1 MQVISYDLKFC
12 LRVAAEVQRSV
23 NSTQEDHQV
32 SVFVLGCGVNK
43 VDSSS
48 LHFSCKCLQPSASLW
63 WRGTSPVE
71 TLWHCTH
78 HHCHSPP
85 LMTHTMTEPTWGP
98 VAGFLWSIQC
108 ISRDHSIW
116 VPNGRWI
123 DRDGWISTLCEGD
136 RVCWHLPQGAPVY
149 PHLSPH
155 LSSHL
160 PSLGLC
166 RCFTIHFSSS
176 RQAFTVALR
185 AEGPTALWSL
195 CFTLERKI
203 RDLLHT
209 NDQTQTT

>member
-108 ISRDHSIW
+108 ISRDQSIW
-116 VPNGRWI
+116 LPNDRWI
-123 DRDGWISTLCEGD
+123 ERDRWISALSVYETEYVDISLLISLL
-136 RVCWHLPQGAPVY
+136 LPCVVVP
-149 PHLSPH
+149 PSISPAASE
-155 LSSHL
+155 LWL
-160 PSLGLC
+160 WPKELRGPLLFGLC
-166 RCFTIHFSSS
+166 IS
-176 RQAFTVALR
+176 
-185 AEGPTALWSL
+185 P
-195 CFTLERKI
+195 
-203 RDLLHT
+203 
-209 NDQTQTT
+209 

>member
-78 HHCHSPP
+78 HHCHSPT

-108 ISRDHSIW
+108 ISRDQSIW
-116 VPNGRWI
+116 LPNDRWI
-123 DRDGWISTLCEGD
+123 ERDRWISALSVYETEYVDISLLISLL
-136 RVCWHLPQGAPVY
+136 LPCVVVP
-149 PHLSPH
+149 PSISPAASE
-155 LSSHL
+155 LWL
-160 PSLGLC
+160 WPKELRGPLLFGLC
-166 RCFTIHFSSS
+166 IS
-176 RQAFTVALR
+176 
-185 AEGPTALWSL
+185 P
-195 CFTLERKI
+195 
-203 RDLLHT
+203 
-209 NDQTQTT
+209 